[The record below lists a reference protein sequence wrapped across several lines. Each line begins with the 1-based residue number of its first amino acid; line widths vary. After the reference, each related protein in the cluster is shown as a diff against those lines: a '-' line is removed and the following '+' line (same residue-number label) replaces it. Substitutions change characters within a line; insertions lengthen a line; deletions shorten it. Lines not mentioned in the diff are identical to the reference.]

1 MFQKILIANRGEI
14 AIRVMRTC
22 HEMGVKSVAVYSEA
36 DRTALHPQMA
46 NEAYLIGPAPA
57 TESYLNFERVLDA
70 AKKSGAE
77 AIHPGYGFLAE
88 NADFAQAVTDA
99 GLVFIGPPP
108 EAIRAMGSKT
118 EARRLMKSAGV
129 PIIPGTES
137 ALKSVSEALSAAAQ
151 IGYPVLLKAAAGG
164 GGKGM
169 RIVEKKADIEK
180 AFNGASREAKGAF
193 GDGSIYIEKLLSG
206 PRHIEFQILADKHGH
221 VIHLGEREC
230 SIQRRHQ
237 KVIEET
243 PSVALTPELRQKMGV
258 TAVRA
263 ARACGYFNAGTVECM
278 LDADGNFYFLEMNT
292 RLQVEHPV
300 TEMVTGIDL
309 VKWQLRIAA
318 GEKLTL
324 QQEQILPRGHAIE
337 ARIYAEDVTAG
348 FLPATGKLIYLRPP
362 SGPGV
367 REDSGVTEGS
377 EISRYYDPMI
387 SKLVAWG
394 ETRDEA
400 IHRLA
405 RALREYRISGV
416 PTTIPFCLFVIEHPS
431 FEKGDFDTRLVDM
444 ELHREF
450 VELPSSSEIEQI
462 VAATLALSMKQ
473 NGSFSQ
479 KTNDHQD
486 LSQRRKSGWKWTG
499 RRDAIEKWEKT

>member
-1 MFQKILIANRGEI
+1 MFRKILVANRGEI

-22 HEMGVKSVAVYSEA
+22 REMGIRSVAIYSEA

-46 NEAYLIGPAPA
+46 DEAYLIGPAPA
-57 TESYLNFERVLDA
+57 TESYLDFKRVLDA

-88 NADFAQAVTDA
+88 NADFVRAVQEADLVFVGPPAQAMQ
-99 GLVFIGPPP
+99 
-108 EAIRAMGSKT
+108 AMGSKT

-129 PIIPGTES
+129 PIIPGTQQ
-137 ALKSVSEALSAAAQ
+137 ALASTSKAKEAAAK
-151 IGYPVLLKAAAGG
+151 IGYPVLLKAALGG

-169 RIVEKKADIEK
+169 RIVEKEEDIER
-180 AFNGASREAKGAF
+180 AFSAAAREAKGAF
-193 GDGSIYIEKLLSG
+193 GDDNIYLEKLLPG

-243 PSVALTPELRQKMGV
+243 PSVALTPELRRDMGNA
-258 TAVRA
+258 AVKA
-263 ARACGYFNAGTVECM
+263 AKACGYVNAGTVECM
-278 LDADGNFYFLEMNT
+278 LDANGNYYFLEMNT

-324 QQEQILPRGHAIE
+324 KQEHIAPRGHAIE
-337 ARIYAEDVTAG
+337 ARIYAEDVTSG
-348 FLPATGKLIYLRPP
+348 FLPATGFVNFLRVP
-362 SGPGV
+362 SGPGI
-367 REDSGVTEGS
+367 REDSGIAEGS
-377 EISRYYDPMI
+377 EISRHYDPMI

-400 IHRLA
+400 VRRLA
-405 RALREYRISGV
+405 RALREYRIAGV
-416 PTTIPFCLFVIEHPS
+416 PTTIPFCLFVIEHPRFS
-431 FEKGDFDTRLVDM
+431 SGDFDTRLVDE

-450 VELPSSSEIEQI
+450 MEVPANPEIERS
-462 VAATLALSMKQ
+462 VAAALALAVKQ
-473 NGSFSQ
+473 NGSRTNNQ
-479 KTNDHQD
+479 RMKTE
-486 LSQRRKSGWKWTG
+486 SSTSGWKWSG
-499 RRDAIEKWEKT
+499 RRDGIEK

>member
-1 MFQKILIANRGEI
+1 MFRKILIANRGEI

-22 HEMGVKSVAVYSEA
+22 REMGIRSVAVYSEA

-46 NEAYLIGPAPA
+46 DEAYLIGPAPA
-57 TESYLNFERVLDA
+57 TESYLDFERVLDA

-77 AIHPGYGFLAE
+77 AIHPGYGFFSE
-88 NADFAQAVTDA
+88 NAAFVRAVQEA
-99 GLVFIGPPP
+99 GLVFIGPPA
-108 EAIRAMGSKT
+108 EAMQAMGSKT

-129 PIIPGTES
+129 PIIPGTQ
-137 ALKSVSEALSAAAQ
+137 EALASASKAKEAAAQ
-151 IGYPVLLKAAAGG
+151 IGYPVLLKAALGG

-169 RIVEKKADIEK
+169 RIVEKEADLAK
-180 AFNGASREAKGAF
+180 AFDAAAREAKGAF
-193 GDGSIYIEKLLSG
+193 GDDNIYLEKFLPG

-243 PSVALTPELRQKMGV
+243 PSVALTPELRRDMGDA
-258 TAVRA
+258 AVKA
-263 ARACGYFNAGTVECM
+263 AKACDYVNAGTVECM
-278 LDADGNFYFLEMNT
+278 LDANGNYYFLEMNT

-324 QQEQILPRGHAIE
+324 EQEHIAPRGHAIE
-337 ARIYAEDVTAG
+337 ARIYAEDVASG
-348 FLPATGKLIYLRPP
+348 FLPATGFVNFLRVP
-362 SGPGV
+362 SGPGI
-367 REDSGVTEGS
+367 REDSGIAEGS
-377 EISRYYDPMI
+377 EISRHYDPMI

-400 IHRLA
+400 VNRLA
-405 RALREYRISGV
+405 RALREYRIAGV
-416 PTTIPFCLFVIEHPS
+416 PTTIPFCLFVIEHQRFLS
-431 FEKGDFDTRLVDM
+431 GNFDTRLVDEMLHSEFLEVPANPEM
-444 ELHREF
+444 ER
-450 VELPSSSEIEQI
+450 S
-462 VAATLALSMKQ
+462 VAVALALAVKQ
-473 NGSFSQ
+473 NGSRTNNQ
-479 KTNDHQD
+479 HMKTER
-486 LSQRRKSGWKWTG
+486 SVSGWKLSG
-499 RRDAIEKWEKT
+499 RRDGIEK